1 MKSKK
6 KKSKKAVTRLE
17 KIEKLLSDVIYECS
31 DIEKGVEKNVREVL
45 LSAQSSIGSAINYFT
60 AAPSSEVPQMV
71 AKSKA
76 KPSVKAGKPLTAPAA
91 KKRVLKA

>member
-31 DIEKGVEKNVREVL
+31 DVEKSVEKNVREVL
-45 LSAQSSIGSAINYFT
+45 LSAQKSISSAIDFFSAAASPSEVRPKT
-60 AAPSSEVPQMV
+60 AA
-71 AKSKA
+71 KKKA
-76 KPSVKAGKPLTAPAA
+76 KPPVKTKKRSTAPAV
-91 KKRVLKA
+91 KKRA